1 LKEIKKLEELLIKI
15 FKISNLGD
23 LKVYFKI
30 DIDYNQL
37 QRICYFNQ
45 FNYIK
50 KIINKY
56 GYNDLKVRKILI
68 KVDFRLVKFKKK
80 KKQIIIAEIRI
91 TKFELMY

>member
-1 LKEIKKLEELLIKI
+1 LDEIKKLEELLTKI

-23 LKVYFKI
+23 SKIYLRI

-37 QRICYFNQ
+37 QRIYYFSQ

-56 GYNDLKVRKILI
+56 NYNDFKIRKILI
-68 KVDFRLVKFKKK
+68 KIDFRLIKSKK
-80 KKQIIIAEIRI
+80 
-91 TKFELMY
+91 